1 MEPGGID
8 SSWFETSELTLS
20 GERDLTIAVVD
31 YGVGNLFSIYN
42 ALERIGAQPELVTEP
57 ELAGFEGVVVP
68 GVGSFGRC
76 MRRLSRFEGA
86 LSKALEEG
94 TPMLGIC
101 VGMQVLFER
110 SEESPEEGLGWI
122 PGDVIR
128 LPNSVLVPQMGWN
141 TLSIKKEVEI
151 LEGIGEEDFFYFVHS
166 YHCVPKDRSVL
177 AATTDYGLE
186 LAAAV
191 SRENLFAVQFHPEK
205 SGQKGLKILDN
216 FVRLTR
222 C

>member
-1 MEPGGID
+1 M
-8 SSWFETSELTLS
+8 
-20 GERDLTIAVVD
+20 TIAVVD

-42 ALERIGAQPELVTEP
+42 ALEHIEAQPELVTEP
-57 ELAGFEGVVVP
+57 EGLAGFEGVVVP
-68 GVGSFGRC
+68 GVGSFGMC
-76 MRRLSRFEGA
+76 MRRLSRFEGVLSEA
-86 LSKALEEG
+86 LKEG
-94 TPMLGIC
+94 TPILGIC
-101 VGMQVLFER
+101 VGMQVLFDR

-122 PGDVIR
+122 SGDVIR

-141 TLSIKKEVEI
+141 TLSIKKEAEI
-151 LEGIGEEDFFYFVHS
+151 LEGISEEDFFYFVHS
-166 YHCVPKDRSVL
+166 YHCVPKDRSFL

-191 SRENLFAVQFHPEK
+191 SRDNLFAVQFHPEK
-205 SGQKGLKILDN
+205 SGQKGLKILNN

>member
-1 MEPGGID
+1 
-8 SSWFETSELTLS
+8 
-20 GERDLTIAVVD
+20 
-31 YGVGNLFSIYN
+31 
-42 ALERIGAQPELVTEP
+42 
-57 ELAGFEGVVVP
+57 
-68 GVGSFGRC
+68 
-76 MRRLSRFEGA
+76 
-86 LSKALEEG
+86 
-94 TPMLGIC
+94 MLGIC

-122 PGDVIR
+122 SGDVIR

-191 SRENLFAVQFHPEK
+191 SRDNLFAVQFHPEK
-205 SGQKGLKILDN
+205 SGEKGLLLLEN

>member
-1 MEPGGID
+1 M
-8 SSWFETSELTLS
+8 
-20 GERDLTIAVVD
+20 TIAVVD

-42 ALERIGAQPELVTEP
+42 ALEHIEAGPELVTEP
-57 ELAGFEGVVVP
+57 EELTGFDGVVVP

-76 MRRLSRFEGA
+76 MRQLSRFEA
-86 LSKALEEG
+86 SILESLEGG
-94 TPMLGIC
+94 TPILGIC
-101 VGMQVLFER
+101 VGMQVLFDK

-122 PGDVIR
+122 SGDVIR
-128 LPNSVLVPQMGWN
+128 LPDSVLVPQMGWN

-151 LEGIGEEDFFYFVHS
+151 LEGISDQDFFYFVHS
-166 YHCVPKDRSVL
+166 YFCVPKDRSVL
-177 AATTDYGLE
+177 AATTDYGTE
-186 LAAAV
+186 IAAAV
-191 SRENLFAVQFHPEK
+191 SRENLFALQFHPEK